1 MCWVND
7 KSIRI
12 AKPPHRTHK
21 QSPYTI
27 DVYRRDPVTGNLQY
41 VLQRCFSDY
50 RSALDA
56 AWELRMNYENLK
68 LIPCYDRVEGN

>member
-12 AKPPHRTHK
+12 AKPACRAHK
-21 QSPYTI
+21 QSPYII

-41 VLQRCFSDY
+41 VLQRCLTDY

-56 AWELRMNYENLK
+56 AWELRLNYENLT
-68 LIPCYDRVEGN
+68 LTPRYDRK

>member
-7 KSIRI
+7 KLIRI
-12 AKPPHRTHK
+12 AKPSHRTHK

-68 LIPCYDRVEGN
+68 LIPRYDRVDGN